1 MELLFIWHNHLFWI
15 VLIAIFLVIALVPL
29 LEEAKGEQFSQP
41 IIQPLEAVLA
51 VNLSRTRLGREV
63 L

>member
-1 MELLFIWHNHLFWI
+1 MELPFTWHNHLFWI

-41 IIQPLEAVLA
+41 IIQPLEAALV
-51 VNLSRTRLGREV
+51 VNLFRTRLGREV